1 MKKIIYA
8 ILICIIIAGIVIIA
22 TVGLNADI
30 IYSKNVELE
39 VYIDKGFEKKDIEEI
54 AKQVFPNEKLIV
66 QEVGYFQDIVGI
78 TLEDT
83 RTDEELNTKIEE
95 LNTKINE
102 KYEIENAAEDITVTH
117 NPKVKLSSLIM
128 PYTVTLGISMVII
141 LVYVCIR
148 YKKLGII
155 KTLVTY
161 VLSIGAS
168 EMLLLSIIA
177 ITRFPINRI
186 VIPIGL
192 LLLVVVITILGF
204 INEKKLLGIAEKESK
219 KKK

>member
-128 PYTVTLGISMVII
+128 PYAVTLGISIVII

-148 YKKLGII
+148 YKKLGTI

>member
-128 PYTVTLGISMVII
+128 PYAVTLGISMVII